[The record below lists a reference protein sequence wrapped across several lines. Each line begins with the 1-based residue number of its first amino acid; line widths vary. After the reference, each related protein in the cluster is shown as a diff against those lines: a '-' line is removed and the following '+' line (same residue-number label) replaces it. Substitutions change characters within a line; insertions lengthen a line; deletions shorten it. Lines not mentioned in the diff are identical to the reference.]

1 MLCQMNVSPNL
12 LSLNCQSTGIPCPT
26 GTVTITAMNKL
37 QDYNNGA
44 PAERKLIQLRGSLS
58 LSLAGGYGE

>member
-1 MLCQMNVSPNL
+1 MSY
-12 LSLNCQSTGIPCPT
+12 T
-26 GTVTITAMNKL
+26 GTVTTTAMNKL
-37 QDYNNGA
+37 QDYNNGV